1 LNLENR
7 RDCWM
12 LEAGQ
17 VAPSSLSKKI
27 FFFLFLVRVTY
38 KYTEHLLPFSPIRLN
53 QAAARADPPRLIVAA
68 VTVGSADAAG
78 DVGLLLSALLST
90 VLFSTVIAPFQL
102 RLCALVAVTG
112 LLLLLAPGAGL
123 VREELC
129 GHGLRVLW
137 LLECHFVPTRAAR
150 EDLPLTTAVTAPE
163 GLDLES
169 RVHGFFYSQ
178 SSVV

>member
-1 LNLENR
+1 
-7 RDCWM
+7 
-12 LEAGQ
+12 
-17 VAPSSLSKKI
+17 
-27 FFFLFLVRVTY
+27 
-38 KYTEHLLPFSPIRLN
+38 
-53 QAAARADPPRLIVAA
+53 
-68 VTVGSADAAG
+68 
-78 DVGLLLSALLST
+78 
-90 VLFSTVIAPFQL
+90 
-102 RLCALVAVTG
+102 
-112 LLLLLAPGAGL
+112 LAPGAGL